1 VLSVA
6 DSSTSLVW
14 VAGMAHELP
23 SKPKVSNAQRYERF
37 FAMTQQIGA
46 LDDVKNFEKA
56 FQRAFNSAFKERRL
70 FEGTSR
76 IMSRPGVTI

>member
-1 VLSVA
+1 MLSVA

-14 VAGMAHELP
+14 VAGMAHKL
-23 SKPKVSNAQRYERF
+23 STKPKVSSVKRYERF

-56 FQRAFNSAFKERRL
+56 FQRAFNNAFKERRL
-70 FEGTSR
+70 IEGTSR
-76 IMSRPGVTI
+76 ISSRPLVTI